1 VSDSA
6 DDLRV
11 RPGRIRQ
18 SRSRRA
24 LKSFVGQVL
33 KAANKAGGVGARGRL
48 GRARGSTFGRGR
60 GHALVAERGL
70 LSNARRV
77 IVKARVVRHK
87 GHAFRSAPLATHVAY
102 LRRDGV
108 TRDDQKA
115 RMFDDRSD
123 SADPAAF
130 VDRCKDDRH
139 HFRFIVSPEDATE
152 LEDLRAFTRDLMRE
166 AERDL
171 GSKLDWVGVDHWN
184 TDNPHIHILVRGKAD
199 DGNDLVISRDYIS
212 SGMRA
217 RAEHLVSLELG
228 PKSERQIHV
237 DLAREVDA
245 ERWTRLDRSIAASA
259 DENGVI
265 DLRPGANH
273 PNPELQALKIGRL
286 QRLTRLG
293 LATSIGPAQ
302 WMLAEQ
308 AETTLRDLGLR
319 GDVIKTMHRA
329 LTEARI
335 ERSTA
340 EFAIHREAEDAP
352 IVGRLIARGLS
363 DELSE
368 KAYAIVDGADG
379 RIHHL
384 TFPNVEAT
392 SDAAPGAIVELRRYT
407 DAKGAERI
415 ALAVRSDLSL
425 AEQVKA
431 GGATWLDRRLV
442 DRMETPLAHAGF
454 GQDIREAL
462 SARIDHLAGAGLA
475 SRQGRRVTFSRDL
488 LATLRRRE
496 LDAVGAKLSGETG
509 RPYQPKTAG
518 ANVAGIYRQRLSLAS
533 GRFGMIDDGLG
544 FQLVPWSP
552 SLEAKRGQHISGVM
566 SPGGGVDWSFGRKR
580 GLGI

>member
-1 VSDSA
+1 MSDND
-6 DDLRV
+6 DDLRI
-11 RPGRIRQ
+11 RPGRIRH
-18 SRSRRA
+18 SRSGRA
-24 LKSFVGQVL
+24 PKSFVGQVL

-48 GRARGSTFGRGR
+48 GRAPRSIFGRGR
-60 GHALVAERGL
+60 ARALAAERGL
-70 LSNARRV
+70 FSNARRV
-77 IVKARVVRHK
+77 IVKARVVLHK
-87 GHAFRSAPLATHVAY
+87 GHAFRSAPIATHVAY
-102 LRRDGV
+102 LRREGV
-108 TRDDQKA
+108 SRDEEKA
-115 RMFDDRSD
+115 RMFDAHSD

-152 LEDLRAFTRDLMRE
+152 LEDLRAFTRDFMRE

-171 GSKLDWVGVDHWN
+171 GTKLDWVGVDHWN
-184 TDNPHIHILVRGKAD
+184 TDNPHIHVLVRGKAD
-199 DGNDLVISRDYIS
+199 DGHDLVISRDYIS
-212 SGMRA
+212 SGMRV

-228 PKSERQIHV
+228 PKSELQMYA

-245 ERWTRLDRSIAASA
+245 ERWTRLDRAIAASA
-259 DENGVI
+259 DEDGVI
-265 DLRPGANH
+265 DLRPAANQS
-273 PNPELQALKIGRL
+273 NPELQSLKIGRL

-302 WMLAEQ
+302 WILAEP

-319 GDVIKTMHRA
+319 GDIIKTMHRA

-363 DELSE
+363 DELTE

-407 DAKGAERI
+407 DARGAERI
-415 ALAVRSDLSL
+415 AFAVRSDLSL
-425 AEQVKA
+425 ADQVKA
-431 GGATWLDRRLV
+431 EGATWLDRRLV
-442 DRMETPLAHAGF
+442 ERMETPLAHAGF
-454 GQDIREAL
+454 GQEVREAL
-462 SARIDHLAGAGLA
+462 SARIEHLAGVGLA
-475 SRQGRRVTFSRDL
+475 SRQGQRVTFARDL

-496 LDAVGAKLSGETG
+496 LDAVGAKLASETG
-509 RPYQPKTAG
+509 RSYRPTTSG
-518 ANVAGIYRQRLSLAS
+518 ANVAGVYRQRLSLAS
-533 GRFGMIDDGLG
+533 GRFAMIDDGLG

-552 SLEAKRGQHISGVM
+552 SLEPKRGQHISGVM
-566 SPGGGVDWSFGRKR
+566 SPGGVDWSFGRKR

>member
-1 VSDSA
+1 VSDSG

-18 SRSRRA
+18 SRSGRA
-24 LKSFVGQVL
+24 PKSFVGQVL
-33 KAANKAGGVGARGRL
+33 KAANKAGGVGGRGRL
-48 GRARGSTFGRGR
+48 GRGRASTFGRGR
-60 GHALVAERGL
+60 GRAIVAERGL
-70 LSNARRV
+70 LSNVRRV

-87 GHAFRSAPLATHVAY
+87 GQSFRSAPLATHVAY
-102 LRRDGV
+102 LKREGV
-108 TRDDQKA
+108 TRDEQKA
-115 RMFDDRSD
+115 RLFDARTD

-130 VDRCKDDRH
+130 VDRGKDDRH

-152 LEDLRAFTRDLMRE
+152 MEDLRAFTRDLMRE

-184 TDNPHIHILVRGKAD
+184 TDNPHIHILVRGRAD

-217 RAEHLVSLELG
+217 RAEHLVGLELG
-228 PKSERQIHV
+228 PKSERQIRD

-265 DLRPGANH
+265 DLRPGASR
-273 PNPELQALKIGRL
+273 PNLELRALKIGRL

-293 LATSIGPAQ
+293 LATAIGPAQ
-302 WMLAEQ
+302 WMLAEE
-308 AETTLRDLGLR
+308 AESILRDLGLR
-319 GDVIKTMHRA
+319 GDIIKTMHRA
-329 LTEARI
+329 LAEARI

-340 EFAIHREAEDAP
+340 EFAIYREIDDP
-352 IVGRLIARGLS
+352 PVVGRLIARGLS
-363 DELSE
+363 DELTE
-368 KAYAIVDGADG
+368 EAYAIVDGADG

-392 SDAAPGAIVELRRYT
+392 SDVAPGGIVELRRYV
-407 DAKGAERI
+407 DGRGAERI

-425 AEQVKA
+425 SDQIKAE
-431 GGATWLDRRLV
+431 GSTWLDRRLV
-442 DRMETPLAHAGF
+442 ERIETPLAHAGF
-454 GQDIREAL
+454 GQEVREAL
-462 SARIDHLAGAGLA
+462 SARIEHLSASGLA
-475 SRQGRRVTFSRDL
+475 SRQGQRVTFARDL

-496 LDAVGAKLSGETG
+496 LDSVGAKLASETG
-509 RPYQPKTAG
+509 RTFQPKTAE
-518 ANVAGIYRQRLSLAS
+518 ANVGGVYRQRLSLAS
-533 GRFGMIDDGLG
+533 GRFAVIDDGLG
-544 FQLVPWSP
+544 FRLVPWSP
-552 SLEAKRGQHISGVM
+552 SLETKLGLHISGVM
-566 SPGGGVDWSFGRKR
+566 SPSGGVDWSFGRKR

>member
-1 VSDSA
+1 
-6 DDLRV
+6 
-11 RPGRIRQ
+11 
-18 SRSRRA
+18 
-24 LKSFVGQVL
+24 
-33 KAANKAGGVGARGRL
+33 
-48 GRARGSTFGRGR
+48 
-60 GHALVAERGL
+60 
-70 LSNARRV
+70 
-77 IVKARVVRHK
+77 
-87 GHAFRSAPLATHVAY
+87 
-102 LRRDGV
+102 
-108 TRDDQKA
+108 
-115 RMFDDRSD
+115 MFDARSD

-130 VDRCKDDRH
+130 VDRGKDDRH

-152 LEDLRAFTRDLMRE
+152 MEDLRAFTHDLMCE

-237 DLAREVDA
+237 DLDREVDA
-245 ERWTRLDRSIAASA
+245 ERWTRLDRAIAASA
-259 DENGVI
+259 DEDGVI
-265 DLRPGANH
+265 DLRPAANQ
-273 PNPELQALKIGRL
+273 PNPELQSLKIGRL

-302 WMLAEQ
+302 WMLAEP
-308 AETTLRDLGLR
+308 AETILRDLGLR
-319 GDVIKTMHRA
+319 GDIIKTMHRA

-363 DELSE
+363 DELTE

-384 TFPNVEAT
+384 TFPDVEAT

-407 DAKGAERI
+407 DARGAERI
-415 ALAVRSDLSL
+415 AFAVRSDLSL
-425 AEQVKA
+425 ADQVKA
-431 GGATWLDRRLV
+431 EGATWLDRRLV
-442 DRMETPLAHAGF
+442 ERMETPLAHAGF
-454 GQDIREAL
+454 GQDVREAL

-475 SRQGRRVTFSRDL
+475 SRQAQRVTFARDL
-488 LATLRRRE
+488 LATLRQRE
-496 LDAVGAKLSGETG
+496 LDAVGAKLASETG

-518 ANVAGIYRQRLSLAS
+518 ASVAGAYRQRLSLAS
-533 GRFGMIDDGLG
+533 GRFAMIDDGLASSWSLG
-544 FQLVPWSP
+544 RRRWRRSSASISPASCRLAAASIGVLGGNAVSGSELPRGPRQSLRASPRYSSIPGSRPLPLVTCRPDLSRHVRNEDP
-552 SLEAKRGQHISGVM
+552 LGPDRHRPVDRPDRDLARDAVDRLASRLSAGARTAVVRLAPRSSNLPAAHILHVVVSVRRLCAGHF
-566 SPGGGVDWSFGRKR
+566 P
-580 GLGI
+580 

>member
-1 VSDSA
+1 MSDSG

-18 SRSRRA
+18 SHSGRA
-24 LKSFVGQVL
+24 PTSFVGQVL

-48 GRARGSTFGRGR
+48 GRARASTFGRGR
-60 GHALVAERGL
+60 GRALAAERGL

-87 GHAFRSAPLATHVAY
+87 GNAFRSAPLTTHVVY
-102 LRRDGV
+102 LRREGV
-108 TRDDQKA
+108 TRDEQKA
-115 RMFDDRSD
+115 RLFDAG
-123 SADPAAF
+123 ADAAGPAGF
-130 VDRCKDDRH
+130 VERCKDDRH

-152 LEDLRAFTRDLMRE
+152 MEDLRAFTRDLMKE

-171 GSKLDWVGVDHWN
+171 GTKLDWVGVDHWN
-184 TDNPHIHILVRGKAD
+184 TDNPHIHILIRGKAD
-199 DGNDLVISRDYIS
+199 DGADLVISRDYIS

-228 PKSERQIHV
+228 PKSERQIHN

-245 ERWTRLDRSIAASA
+245 ERWTRLDRAVAASA
-259 DENGVI
+259 EENGVI
-265 DLRPGANH
+265 DLRPVANQSH
-273 PNPELQALKIGRL
+273 PDVQALKIGRL

-302 WMLAEQ
+302 WMLAEE
-308 AETTLRDLGLR
+308 AESTLRDLGLR
-319 GDVIKTMHRA
+319 GDIIKTMHRA

-340 EFAIHREAEDAP
+340 EFAIHREVEDAP

-363 DELSE
+363 NELTE
-368 KAYAIVDGADG
+368 QAYAIVDGADG

-392 SDAAPGAIVELRRYT
+392 SDAAPGGIVELRRYT
-407 DAKGAERI
+407 DARGAERI
-415 ALAVRSDLSL
+415 VLAVRSDLSL
-425 AEQVKA
+425 ADQVKA
-431 GGATWLDRRLV
+431 EGATWLDRRLV
-442 DRMETPLAHAGF
+442 ERMETPLAHAGF
-454 GQDIREAL
+454 GQEVREAL
-462 SARIDHLAGAGLA
+462 AARIEHLVGAGLA
-475 SRQGRRVTFSRDL
+475 SRQGQRVTYARDL

-518 ANVAGIYRQRLSLAS
+518 VNVAGVYRQRLSLAS
-533 GRFGMIDDGLG
+533 GRFAMIDDGLG

-566 SPGGGVDWSFGRKR
+566 SPSGGVDWSFGRKR